1 MQYATRHKR
10 SSRPIEIT
18 RTLLTLLPIIVPLF
32 LEAHCKN
39 VTVTNNKMTTAAEHP
54 FSCDPAFLVGLGVE
68 ADVVVD
74 FDVEALGDSEVVALG
89 DEVLAVL
96 ERVVVGVAAFVRP
109 TGWIPTILAAEGAG
123 LIGARAIRLWS
134 RSKTVYAA
142 SRNGIPRLYGSSTS
156 VKFWGF
162 SLNRHVLEVSIC
174 PAGTL
179 SSVKSS
185 GANSIIIE
193 RIGIVM
199 LRPGKLTV
207 RLSVE
212 EANEQLVSP

>member
-1 MQYATRHKR
+1 
-10 SSRPIEIT
+10 
-18 RTLLTLLPIIVPLF
+18 VPLF
-32 LEAHCKN
+32 IEAHCKN
-39 VTVTNNKMTTAAEHP
+39 VTVTNNAMTTAAELP

-74 FDVEALGDSEVVALG
+74 FDVEALGD
-89 DEVLAVL
+89 EVLAVL
-96 ERVVVGVAAFVRP
+96 ERVAVGVAAFVRP
-109 TGWIPTILAAEGAG
+109 PGWISTILAAEGAG

-142 SRNGIPRLYGSSTS
+142 SRNGTPRRYGLSPS
-156 VKFWGF
+156 VEFRGF

-174 PAGTL
+174 PAVTL
-179 SSVKSS
+179 SSVNSS
-185 GANSIIIE
+185 GANFIIME
-193 RIGIVM
+193 PIGIVM

-212 EANEQLVSP
+212 EANEQPVSP

>member
-1 MQYATRHKR
+1 M
-10 SSRPIEIT
+10 
-18 RTLLTLLPIIVPLF
+18 PLF
-32 LEAHCKN
+32 IEAHCKN
-39 VTVTNNKMTTAAEHP
+39 VTVTNNTMTTAAELP

-74 FDVEALGDSEVVALG
+74 FDVEALGDSEVVVLG

-96 ERVVVGVAAFVRP
+96 ERVAVGVAAFVRP
-109 TGWIPTILAAEGAG
+109 PGWISTILVAEGAG

-142 SRNGIPRLYGSSTS
+142 SRNGTPRRYGLSPS
-156 VKFWGF
+156 VEFRGF

-174 PAGTL
+174 PAVTL
-179 SSVKSS
+179 SSVNSS
-185 GANSIIIE
+185 GANFIIME
-193 RIGIVM
+193 PIGIVM

-212 EANEQLVSP
+212 EANEQPVSP